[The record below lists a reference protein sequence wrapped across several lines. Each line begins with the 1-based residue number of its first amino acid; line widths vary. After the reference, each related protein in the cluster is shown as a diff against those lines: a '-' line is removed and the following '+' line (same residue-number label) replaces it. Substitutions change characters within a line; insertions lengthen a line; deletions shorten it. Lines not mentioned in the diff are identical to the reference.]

1 MVWVLVGEDL
11 NIPTVFQIHVNDVLL
26 DFINHF
32 VFVYF
37 DNILIFSKLPQEHES
52 HIKQVLCRKKSH
64 PVLFQ
69 LHGALGHTL
78 PLILL
83 PVSLHPLAI

>member
-52 HIKQVLCRKKSH
+52 HVKQVLCIKK
-64 PVLFQ
+64 VLQSFSNSM
-69 LHGALGHTL
+69 A
-78 PLILL
+78 PLVTHC
-83 PVSLHPLAI
+83 P